1 VRWKSPLYR
10 HFSWKSDSNFFS
22 ENQSIFAEVMID
34 SQEISFFDT
43 VHLSILLT
51 LHLTLSKVNI

>member
-1 VRWKSPLYR
+1 
-10 HFSWKSDSNFFS
+10 
-22 ENQSIFAEVMID
+22 MID